1 MGGDF
6 AAFHQPPQDCFRDT
20 YSIIEAY
27 RIDVCM
33 FREWIFCSKHK
44 FEKQGKLEKKKEN
57 YKRRIKKKATTKE
70 GKEKGKFLGVTRC
83 KSQYKMEILSHR
95 QSMMNL
101 L

>member
-44 FEKQGKLEKKKEN
+44 FEKQGKLEKKTTREEL
-57 YKRRIKKKATTKE
+57 KRKLQQE
-70 GKEKGKFLGVTRC
+70 KEKKRESFWA
-83 KSQYKMEILSHR
+83 
-95 QSMMNL
+95 
-101 L
+101 